1 MCEAFEAQQRG
12 GGVPYSVTSTFPSS
26 TGLFGHDSHHDAPM
40 YHKVKD
46 FYDYV
51 KMNEQTLHDLI
62 TDGKA
67 IIFHSQTPDLIG
79 NLNGWIYGIVMKNT
93 YHRKWIEITFKDEKW
108 DYEDSRNQPY
118 MKVGLQKKD
127 LDNIN
132 NVTKISHDD
141 YFEAH
146 KNSDYTARHWSR

>member
-1 MCEAFEAQQRG
+1 MCQAFQARQGG
-12 GGVPYSVTSTFPSS
+12 GGVPYADTRTFPSS
-26 TGLFGHDSHHDAPM
+26 TGSLGPM

-51 KMNEQTLHDLI
+51 KMNKQTLDDLI

-67 IIFHSQTPDLIG
+67 RIFHCQTPDLIG

-93 YHRKWIEITFKDEKW
+93 YHRNWIEITFKDEKW
-108 DYEDSRNQPY
+108 DYEDRRNQPY

-127 LDNIN
+127 FDNID

-141 YFEAH
+141 YFKAH
-146 KNSDYTARHWSR
+146 ENSDYTAYKF